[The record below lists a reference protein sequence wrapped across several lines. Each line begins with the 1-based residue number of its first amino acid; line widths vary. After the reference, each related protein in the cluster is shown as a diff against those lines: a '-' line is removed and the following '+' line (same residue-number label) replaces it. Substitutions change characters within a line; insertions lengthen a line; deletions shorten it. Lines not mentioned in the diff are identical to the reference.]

1 MAFNAMGIMAPDN
14 PAIIIEITID
24 KPMMT
29 VKPKDRLQR
38 ATAKQAVAETANP
51 LKKAT

>member
-1 MAFNAMGIMAPDN
+1 MAFNVMGIIAPDN
-14 PAIIIEITID
+14 PAITIEITID

-38 ATAKQAVAETANP
+38 ATARQAIAETANP
-51 LKKAT
+51 FKK